1 MKRKKWISLLLVMA
15 VSLSLFS
22 GCGNSKEEQAKP
34 AAAASENS
42 DSEEPEMPDAEAD
55 AETDTADT
63 EAAAEDAPSWKQDTS
78 DCTVT
83 WFMAYDWYGK
93 KFDEVNNLFDK
104 KLYEETGV
112 KIDIQTGDTDKLNM
126 LIQTGKLPD
135 IITMDANSTQR
146 KLLEDNGMVQ
156 PLEPLMEQ
164 YAPDLQVPQ
173 SMIDWYTAKDGHW
186 YSIAS
191 YYYGDDNIA
200 DHEGY
205 YETHN
210 QNYVRED
217 ILSQI
222 GMEIDSLQTKE
233 GFLNALRAVKE
244 QNIQYNGQTVVPYMV
259 LFSDIADIQ
268 VAQQLGAH
276 EEDAEGNFQSL
287 YTTPE
292 YREAML
298 LFNQMYREGL
308 LTDDS
313 FTVDKGQLEQ
323 EVAAGRV
330 FASTAK
336 TNVSNAKLSLYASDN
351 NAIMRYAGQFT
362 GDNNDKAII
371 PAQNNMGWTATLV
384 NKDAKNPDRII
395 RLFAYLNST
404 EATLDNVWGVG
415 GWTLGDDGKVARNPE
430 IAAVRDENPTEF
442 TAKYA
447 GSMDWT
453 SDYTIIQGTYP
464 LDEGVWSDDTYL
476 MTHDDRMI
484 IYDDKCFAD
493 VAPEAGSDEAAIQAR
508 IKEYRLQALGS
519 IITAPTAEQCEAELD
534 AALAEM
540 ENLGLS
546 KLISY
551 QNELFQA
558 NKAKL
563 GLKFAYP
570 GNK

>member
-1 MKRKKWISLLLVMA
+1 MKTKKWLALVLAMVMVLSLLA
-15 VSLSLFS
+15 
-22 GCGNSKEEQAKP
+22 GCGGKGDTPPEP
-34 AAAASENS
+34 APENS
-42 DSEEPEMPDAEAD
+42 DPAAPETPAPAD
-55 AETDTADT
+55 G
-63 EAAAEDAPSWKQDTS
+63 PSWKQDTS

-93 KFDEVNNLFDK
+93 KFDETNNLFDK

-135 IITMDANSTQR
+135 IITLDANSTQR

-156 PLEPLMEQ
+156 PLGPLMEQ
-164 YAPDLQVPQ
+164 YAPDLAVPQ
-173 SMIDWYTAKDGHW
+173 SMRDWYTAKDGQW

-200 DHEGY
+200 DNKGF

-217 ILSQI
+217 ILSEI
-222 GMEIDSLQTKE
+222 GMSIDDLQTKE

-244 QNIQYNGQTVVPYMV
+244 KNIQYNGQNVVPYMV

-268 VAQQLGAH
+268 IAQQLGAS
-276 EEDAEGNFQSL
+276 EEDAQGNFQSL

-313 FTVDKGQLEQ
+313 FTVDKSQLEQ

-336 TNVSNAKLSLYASDN
+336 TNVSNSKLSLYASDN

-362 GDNNDKAII
+362 GDNNDRPII

-404 EATLDNVWGVG
+404 EATLDNEWGVG
-415 GWTLGDDGKVARNPE
+415 GWTLGSDGLVVRNPDIMVLRE
-430 IAAVRDENPTEF
+430 ANPTEF

-447 GSMDWT
+447 GDMGWT
-453 SDYTIIQGTYP
+453 SDYTIVQGTYP
-464 LDEGVWSDDTYL
+464 QGDDIWSADTYL
-476 MTHDDRMI
+476 MTHDERMTL
-484 IYDDKCFAD
+484 YDDKCFAD

-508 IKEYRLQALGS
+508 IKEYRQQALGR
-519 IITAPTAEQCEAELD
+519 IITAPSAEQCEAELD

-546 KLISY
+546 KLITY
-551 QNELFQA
+551 QNTLFQA

-563 GLKFAYP
+563 GLTYAYP
-570 GNK
+570 GNQ

>member
-1 MKRKKWISLLLVMA
+1 MKTKKWLALVLAMVMALSLLA
-15 VSLSLFS
+15 
-22 GCGNSKEEQAKP
+22 GCGGKGDTPPEPTPAP
-34 AAAASENS
+34 AAPENS
-42 DSEEPEMPDAEAD
+42 DPAAPETPAPAD
-55 AETDTADT
+55 G
-63 EAAAEDAPSWKQDTS
+63 PSWKQDTS

-93 KFDEVNNLFDK
+93 KFDETNNLFDK

-135 IITMDANSTQR
+135 IITLDANSTQR

-156 PLEPLMEQ
+156 PLGPLVEQ
-164 YAPDLQVPQ
+164 YAPDLAVPQ
-173 SMIDWYTAKDGHW
+173 SMRDWYTAKDGQW

-200 DHEGY
+200 DNKGF

-217 ILSQI
+217 ILSEI
-222 GMEIDSLQTKE
+222 GMSIDDLQTKE

-244 QNIQYNGQTVVPYMV
+244 KNIQYNGQNVVPYMV

-268 VAQQLGAH
+268 IAQQLGAS
-276 EEDAEGNFQSL
+276 EEDAQGNFQSL

-313 FTVDKGQLEQ
+313 FTVDKSQLEQ

-336 TNVSNAKLSLYASDN
+336 TNVSNSKLSLYASDN
-351 NAIMRYAGQFT
+351 SAIMRYAGQFT
-362 GDNNDKAII
+362 GDNNDRPII

-404 EATLDNVWGVG
+404 EATLDNEWGVG
-415 GWTLGDDGKVARNPE
+415 GWTLGSDGLV
-430 IAAVRDENPTEF
+430 VRDPDIMALREANPTEF

-447 GSMDWT
+447 GDMGWT
-453 SDYTIIQGTYP
+453 SDYTIVQGTYP
-464 LDEGVWSDDTYL
+464 QGDDIWSADTYL
-476 MTHDDRMI
+476 MTHDERMTL
-484 IYDDKCFAD
+484 YDDKCFAD

-508 IKEYRLQALGS
+508 IKEYRQQALGR
-519 IITAPTAEQCEAELD
+519 IITAPSAEQCEAELD

-546 KLISY
+546 KLITY
-551 QNELFQA
+551 QNTLFQA

-563 GLKFAYP
+563 GLTYAYP
-570 GNK
+570 GNQ

>member
-1 MKRKKWISLLLVMA
+1 MKTKNWFALLLAMVLALSLLA
-15 VSLSLFS
+15 
-22 GCGNSKEEQAKP
+22 GCGGSGGQSAEPAPAPSAPESGDPQAP
-34 AAAASENS
+34 APSA
-42 DSEEPEMPDAEAD
+42 PAD
-55 AETDTADT
+55 G
-63 EAAAEDAPSWKQDTS
+63 PSWKQDTS

-126 LIQTGKLPD
+126 LIKTGKLPD
-135 IITMDANSTQR
+135 IITLDANSTQR
-146 KLLEDNGMVQ
+146 KLLEDNAMVQ

-164 YAPDLQVPQ
+164 YAPDLAVPQ

-200 DHEGY
+200 DNRGF

-217 ILSQI
+217 ILQEI
-222 GMEIDSLQTKE
+222 GVSLDTLQTKE

-244 QNIQYNGQTVVPYMV
+244 KNIQYNGQTVVPYMV

-268 VAQQLGAH
+268 IAQQLGAS
-276 EEDAEGNFQSL
+276 EEDAQGGFQSL

-313 FTVDKGQLEQ
+313 FTVDKSQLEQ

-336 TNVSNAKLSLYASDN
+336 TNVSNSKLSLYASDN
-351 NAIMRYAGQFT
+351 KAIMKYAGQFT
-362 GDNNDKAII
+362 GDHNEKPII

-395 RLFAYLNST
+395 RLFAYLNSK
-404 EATLDNVWGVG
+404 EATLDNEWGVG
-415 GWTLGDDGKVARNPE
+415 GWTLGSDGTVIRDPDIMALRDANPS
-430 IAAVRDENPTEF
+430 EF

-447 GSMDWT
+447 GDMGWT
-453 SDYTIIQGTYP
+453 SDYTIVQGTYP
-464 LDEGVWSDDTYL
+464 QGDDIWSADTYL
-476 MTHDDRMI
+476 MTHDSRMEL
-484 IYDDKCFAD
+484 YDDKCFAD

-508 IKEYRLQALGS
+508 IKEYRQQALGR
-519 IITAPTAEQCEAELD
+519 IITAPSAEQCEAELD

-546 KLISY
+546 RLIAY
-551 QNELFQA
+551 QNEFFQA

-563 GLKFAYP
+563 GLDFAYP
-570 GNK
+570 GNR

>member
-1 MKRKKWISLLLVMA
+1 MA
-15 VSLSLFS
+15 CT
-22 GCGNSKEEQAKP
+22 GTGNGNGPVP
-34 AAAASENS
+34 AGRLRRQGRYAARARACPRPPENS
-42 DSEEPEMPDAEAD
+42 DPAAPETPAPAD
-55 AETDTADT
+55 G
-63 EAAAEDAPSWKQDTS
+63 PSWKQDTS

-93 KFDEVNNLFDK
+93 KFDETNNLFDK

-135 IITMDANSTQR
+135 IITLDANSTQR

-156 PLEPLMEQ
+156 PLGPLMEQ
-164 YAPDLQVPQ
+164 YAPDLAVPQ
-173 SMIDWYTAKDGHW
+173 SMRDWYTAKDGQW

-200 DHEGY
+200 DNKGF

-217 ILSQI
+217 ILSEI
-222 GMEIDSLQTKE
+222 GMSIDDLQTKE

-244 QNIQYNGQTVVPYMV
+244 KNIQYNGQNVVPYMV

-268 VAQQLGAH
+268 IAQQLGAS
-276 EEDAEGNFQSL
+276 EEDAQGNFQSL

-313 FTVDKGQLEQ
+313 FTVDKSQLEQ

-336 TNVSNAKLSLYASDN
+336 TNVSNSKLSLYASDN

-362 GDNNDKAII
+362 GDNNDRPII

-404 EATLDNVWGVG
+404 EATLDNEWGVG
-415 GWTLGDDGKVARNPE
+415 GWTLGSDGLVVRNPDIMVLRE
-430 IAAVRDENPTEF
+430 ANPTEF

-447 GSMDWT
+447 GDMGWT
-453 SDYTIIQGTYP
+453 SDYTIVQGTYP
-464 LDEGVWSDDTYL
+464 QGDDIWSADTYL
-476 MTHDDRMI
+476 MTHDERMTL
-484 IYDDKCFAD
+484 YDDKCFAD

-508 IKEYRLQALGS
+508 IKEYRQQALGR
-519 IITAPTAEQCEAELD
+519 IITAPSAEQCEAELD

-546 KLISY
+546 KLITY
-551 QNELFQA
+551 QNTLFQA

-563 GLKFAYP
+563 GLTYAYP
-570 GNK
+570 GNQ